1 LQELATEELSYE
13 LDVAQEAS
21 LELEDVFLILALQEL
36 NGLLGEELV
45 ETGTAV
51 RQQGLAEE
59 RASNVLFCRN
69 KASQAQLQSDNFLA
83 EFSIENTILLFVLS
97 LTEDGLNDD
106 LEVFLAQI
114 LVGKCRVQFFIVTCL
129 IGCLEITESVAA
141 ELLKLLIEII
151 GKDNVDDETDL
162 LKNIFIP
169 LCLFDSLLAFFD
181 QLLAEEV
188 GLLTLKLV
196 ILGQRLSIAAVVGLA
211 DALLE
216 AILALRILVVVLVVA
231 TAASS
236 VAALIPVM
244 SRLLSSTLG
253 EGRFLELD
261 QVGLAAQLSGPER
274 LLSWFRICDAGDA
287 LYILKS
293 LHPFLACSGLESGDQ
308 FLNFLDI
315 FVGSLNACLFDSFND
330 WVLHHLRSR
339 GRRSYLCWSW
349 CRGRS
354 LSRSWSWSWS
364 WSGSLSWLLKWH
376 ERFGLNVETLGKR
389 WLSGEWL

>member
-1 LQELATEELSYE
+1 MQELATEELSYE

-106 LEVFLAQI
+106 LEVLLAQI
-114 LVGKCRVQFFIVTCL
+114 LVGKCRVQFFVVTCL

-141 ELLKLLIEII
+141 ELLKLLIEIV
-151 GKDNVDDETDL
+151 GKDDVDDETDL

-188 GLLTLKLV
+188 GLLTLELV
-196 ILGQRLSIAAVVGLA
+196 ILGERLSIAAVVGLA
-211 DALLE
+211 YTLFE
-216 AILALRILVVVLVVA
+216 AIFPLRILVVVLVVA

-236 VAALIPVM
+236 VAALIAVM

-261 QVGLAAQLSGPER
+261 QVGLAAQLARPE
-274 LLSWFRICDAGDA
+274 
-287 LYILKS
+287 
-293 LHPFLACSGLESGDQ
+293 
-308 FLNFLDI
+308 
-315 FVGSLNACLFDSFND
+315 
-330 WVLHHLRSR
+330 
-339 GRRSYLCWSW
+339 
-349 CRGRS
+349 
-354 LSRSWSWSWS
+354 
-364 WSGSLSWLLKWH
+364 
-376 ERFGLNVETLGKR
+376 
-389 WLSGEWL
+389 

>member
-1 LQELATEELSYE
+1 MEELATEELTYE

-21 LELEDVFLILALQEL
+21 LEPQDVLLILALKEL
-36 NGLLGEELV
+36 QGFLGEELV

-51 RQQGLAEE
+51 RQKGFAEE
-59 RASNVLFCRN
+59 RASNVLLCRN
-69 KASQAQLQSDNFLA
+69 KASEAQLQSDNFLA
-83 EFSIENTILLFVLS
+83 ELSIENAILLFVLS

-141 ELLKLLIEII
+141 ELLKLLIEIV

-162 LKNIFIP
+162 LKNIFIS

-181 QLLAEEV
+181 QLLPEEV

-211 DALLE
+211 DTLLE
-216 AILALRILVVVLVVA
+216 AIFALRILVVVLVVA

-236 VAALIPVM
+236 VAALLAVM

-261 QVGLAAQLSGPER
+261 QVRLTVQLSGPER
-274 LLSWFRICDAGDA
+274 LLSWLRICDAGDA

-293 LHPFLACSGLESGDQ
+293 LHPFLACSGLESRDQ
-308 FLNFLDI
+308 FLNFLNI
-315 FVGSLNACLFDSFND
+315 FVGSLNAYLFDSFHD
-330 WVLHHLRSR
+330 RVLHHLRSR
-339 GRRSYLCWSW
+339 GRGSCLHWSW
-349 CRGRS
+349 CR
-354 LSRSWSWSWS
+354 SRSRCL
-364 WSGSLSWLLKWH
+364 SGCLSLRGCRCLRWLLIWH
-376 ERFGLNVETLGKR
+376 KNISQRVETLGR
-389 WLSGEWL
+389 CWLSR